1 MKTAAKIAY
10 CRTGSVLGAIIAPSC
25 YGISAVFAGY
35 PFPSGNIVFLLLAS
49 CMITGIV
56 QVIARYRMGIFPVPV
71 AKKCLHVFFYAS
83 ILSAAFSGLLTAW
96 LLPLSVDRFVLTILL
111 FFSVGIW
118 SSVVLILSFWKSLSL
133 LLLYFFFIPLLTAAC
148 LMWPDQRSFLLIFGP
163 VFFVFMNLQIISW
176 NSQIVNLVETCS
188 QLEKRVRKL
197 KLYNGNEG
205 RIVNEAKNEFLA
217 NMSHELRT
225 PMHSILSF
233 ARLGLKRKD
242 SLTPEKQAFYFN
254 MIMTSGQQ
262 LLELLND
269 LLELS
274 TAESKYVKY
283 HFEWSDLGEDLG
295 KIVLEFQGLM
305 EEKGI
310 RFIFVQKEE
319 ISIMAWY
326 DKTKIRQVLRNLLSN
341 ALKFTDSGK
350 KVVLQVERGWLDQLH
365 GEKQAWKISI
375 IDQGIGIEESELE
388 CVFEKF
394 MQGSKTR
401 TGAGGKGL
409 GLAICKQ
416 IIEDHGG
423 VIWAEKNGTDTSG
436 AVISFLLPAGEKECR
451 PRS

>member
-1 MKTAAKIAY
+1 M
-10 CRTGSVLGAIIAPSC
+10 S
-25 YGISAVFAGY
+25 
-35 PFPSGNIVFLLLAS
+35 
-49 CMITGIV
+49 
-56 QVIARYRMGIFPVPV
+56 
-71 AKKCLHVFFYAS
+71 
-83 ILSAAFSGLLTAW
+83 
-96 LLPLSVDRFVLTILL
+96 
-111 FFSVGIW
+111 
-118 SSVVLILSFWKSLSL
+118 
-133 LLLYFFFIPLLTAAC
+133 FFILTSNKHIA
-148 LMWPDQRSFLLIFGP
+148 G
-163 VFFVFMNLQIISW
+163 IIE
-176 NSQIVNLVETCS
+176 LRL
-188 QLEKRVRKL
+188 QLEKQVKKL
-197 KLYNGNEG
+197 NLYKGNEG
-205 RIVNEAKNEFLA
+205 QVAKEAKNEFLA

-283 HFEWSDLGEDLG
+283 QYEWFDLGDDIA

-310 RFIFVQKEE
+310 RFVYSQAEAKVQ
-319 ISIMAWY
+319 ARY
-326 DKTKIRQVLRNLLSN
+326 DRTKIRQVMRNLLSN

-350 KVVLQVERGWLDQLH
+350 KVSLQVEKGMLDQRH
-365 GEKQAWKISI
+365 GGKKAWKISI
-375 IDQGIGIEESELE
+375 IDEGIGIAEGELE
-388 CVFEKF
+388 RVFEKF

-423 VIWAEKNGTDTSG
+423 EIWAETTGTEKSG
-436 AVISFLLPAGEKECR
+436 AVLSFLLPIGEKEE
-451 PRS
+451 SA

>member
-1 MKTAAKIAY
+1 MNTTELIRC
-10 CRTGSVLGAIIAPSC
+10 CRTESVVGAIIAPLC
-25 YGISAVFAGY
+25 YGIIAAFAGY
-35 PFPSGNIVFLLLAS
+35 PSGGGVQFFLMAG
-49 CMITGIV
+49 CMIAGAV
-56 QVIARYRMGIFPVPV
+56 QIITRVRMGVFPVSV
-71 AKKCLHVFFYAS
+71 AGKCIRVFFYAS
-83 ILSAAFSGLLTAW
+83 VFMAVFSSMLTVC
-96 LLPLSVDRFVLTILL
+96 LLPDLADSFLPAPLLVSYTGIWCSVVMVFSFWRVLAFLLLVSFSLPVLLFACLVWSDGWPFLLVFEGFLL
-111 FFSVGIW
+111 FFMS
-118 SSVVLILSFWKSLSL
+118 
-133 LLLYFFFIPLLTAAC
+133 FFILTSNKHIA
-148 LMWPDQRSFLLIFGP
+148 G
-163 VFFVFMNLQIISW
+163 IIE
-176 NSQIVNLVETCS
+176 LRL
-188 QLEKRVRKL
+188 QLEKQVKKL
-197 KLYNGNEG
+197 NLYKGNEG
-205 RIVNEAKNEFLA
+205 QVAKEAKNEFLA

-283 HFEWSDLGEDLG
+283 QYEWFDLGDDIA

-310 RFIFVQKEE
+310 RFVYSQAEAKVQ
-319 ISIMAWY
+319 ARY
-326 DKTKIRQVLRNLLSN
+326 DRTKIRQVMRNLLSN

-350 KVVLQVERGWLDQLH
+350 KVSLQVEKGMLDQRH
-365 GEKQAWKISI
+365 GGKKAWKISI
-375 IDQGIGIEESELE
+375 IDEGIGIAEGELE
-388 CVFEKF
+388 RVFEKF

-423 VIWAEKNGTDTSG
+423 EIWAETTGTEKSG
-436 AVISFLLPAGEKECR
+436 AVLSFLLPIGEKEE
-451 PRS
+451 SA

>member
-1 MKTAAKIAY
+1 
-10 CRTGSVLGAIIAPSC
+10 
-25 YGISAVFAGY
+25 
-35 PFPSGNIVFLLLAS
+35 
-49 CMITGIV
+49 
-56 QVIARYRMGIFPVPV
+56 
-71 AKKCLHVFFYAS
+71 
-83 ILSAAFSGLLTAW
+83 
-96 LLPLSVDRFVLTILL
+96 
-111 FFSVGIW
+111 
-118 SSVVLILSFWKSLSL
+118 
-133 LLLYFFFIPLLTAAC
+133 
-148 LMWPDQRSFLLIFGP
+148 
-163 VFFVFMNLQIISW
+163 MNLQIISC
-176 NSQIVNLVETCS
+176 NRQIVNLVETCS
-188 QLEKRVRKL
+188 QLEKQVKKL

-274 TAESKYVKY
+274 TSESKYVKY

-310 RFIFVQKEE
+310 RFIYVQKEE
-319 ISIMAWY
+319 TCIMARY
-326 DKTKIRQVLRNLLSN
+326 DKTKIRQVMRNLLSN
-341 ALKFTDSGK
+341 ALKFTDPGK
-350 KVVLQVERGWLDQLH
+350 KVILQVEKGRLDQLH

-416 IIEDHGG
+416 IVEDHGG
-423 VIWAEKNGTDTSG
+423 VIWAEKNGPETSG

-451 PRS
+451 PGS